1 MLKLTNLKLKKYGIL
16 EDTFSQTEDNM
27 DLEFDTKLRVS
38 LRTAG
43 LVVLRIQAKVWTET
57 RCESNR
63 PSQILLFLCS
73 AVHVICSVIALLSL
87 LFCHNLYFLATQPAL
102 RRQLYSK

>member
-1 MLKLTNLKLKKYGIL
+1 MLKLTNLELNKNGIL

-43 LVVLRIQAKVWTET
+43 LVVLRIQAQVCMDRNK
-57 RCESNR
+57 
-63 PSQILLFLCS
+63 
-73 AVHVICSVIALLSL
+73 
-87 LFCHNLYFLATQPAL
+87 
-102 RRQLYSK
+102 RRV

>member
-43 LVVLRIQAKVWTET
+43 LVVLRIQAQVCMDRNK
-57 RCESNR
+57 
-63 PSQILLFLCS
+63 
-73 AVHVICSVIALLSL
+73 
-87 LFCHNLYFLATQPAL
+87 
-102 RRQLYSK
+102 RRV

>member
-1 MLKLTNLKLKKYGIL
+1 MLKLTNLELKKNGIL

-57 RCESNR
+57 RGESNR
-63 PSQILLFLCS
+63 PSQI
-73 AVHVICSVIALLSL
+73 
-87 LFCHNLYFLATQPAL
+87 
-102 RRQLYSK
+102 